1 MRLAVALRG
10 RGGHPRR
17 RQPRGWRARPRSVWN
32 ARASAG
38 WPACCAAGE
47 PVQRQLLELDGS
59 EFRQDPGIENILCPA
74 HGGRALFGGDLGEI
88 VLHGVCDAV
97 GAFAHHALGDQ
108 PLPLAPAP
116 GVLLGLP
123 VVEHLDAVGAERVI
137 SEVERL
143 GGIGAGAG

>member
-17 RQPRGWRARPRSVWN
+17 RQPRGWRLGRCPFGTHALRL
-32 ARASAG
+32 G
-38 WPACCAAGE
+38 PACCAAGE

-74 HGGRALFGGDLGEI
+74 HGGRALFGEDLGEI
-88 VLHGVCDAV
+88 VLHGVRDAV
-97 GAFAHHALGDQ
+97 GAFAHHAPAIQ
-108 PLPLAPAP
+108 PLPLAAAP

-137 SEVERL
+137 GDAERL